1 MRDIGIVILNEWMK
15 MRHRLKIW
23 LVFGMTILLA
33 IGFSYLSF
41 SGDQYKAA
49 DIASVQKNDL
59 AHNTKELEKI
69 KKNGNPEEIK
79 ELEKSIERTK
89 QGINTTENIL
99 KGNWKPA
106 IKLKLEQDKAE
117 LKNAKQDKKTIHS
130 DEASNLEKQIA
141 FNEHYL
147 KQDERPLLTQNGG
160 SFSLTESTAYSA
172 TKNVLGL
179 GLSLILP
186 LMVILIV
193 ADIVSDETTRGT
205 LKLLLIR
212 PISRTKILFGKWTA
226 SILATALL
234 AVIFFTAVLLT
245 NFALYGTFGAHAP
258 QFMDVSYVEHMVKHT
273 VDQFLFDGPQYSQ
286 ATLVPISEAL
296 FYGFVHMLFAS
307 IAIASLAFLF
317 STIFASSMISTA
329 IPMVIIVA
337 GSVLLSMPLKIPVLK
352 YFIGTNLSFSST
364 WLESTYASISDFY
377 ILTRTNITMT
387 GSIMILLGWI
397 VVPTIIAFIH
407 FRKKD
412 ILNA

>member
-41 SGDQYKAA
+41 SGDQNKAT

-59 AHNTKELEKI
+59 AYNTKALEKI

-79 ELEKSIERTK
+79 ELEKAIKGTK

-106 IKLKLEQDKAE
+106 IQKQLEYDKAE
-117 LKNAKQDKKTIHS
+117 LENAKQDKKTLHS
-130 DEASNLEKQIA
+130 ASTSNLEKQIA

-147 KQDERPLLTQNGG
+147 KQDEHPLLTHNAG
-160 SFSLTESTAYSA
+160 SFSITESTAYSA
-172 TKNVLGL
+172 TKDVLGL
-179 GLSLILP
+179 GLSLLLP
-186 LMVILIV
+186 LMVILII
-193 ADIVSDETTRGT
+193 ADIVSDEATRGT

-212 PISRTKILFGKWTA
+212 PISRTKILFGKWIV
-226 SILATALL
+226 SILVTALL
-234 AVIFFTAVLLT
+234 AVIFFTTVLLT

-258 QFMDVSYVEHMVKHT
+258 QFMDVSYIMQMVEQSPFVE
-273 VDQFLFDGPQYSQ
+273 PQYSQ

-296 FYGFVHMLFAS
+296 FYGFLHMLIAS
-307 IAIASLAFLF
+307 IAITSLSFLF
-317 STIFASSMISTA
+317 STIFASAMISTA
-329 IPMVIIVA
+329 IPMVIVVA
-337 GSVLLSMPLKIPVLK
+337 GSVLLSMSLKFPFLR
-352 YFIGTNLSFSST
+352 YFICTNLSFSST
-364 WLESTYASISDFY
+364 WLESTYASMSDFY
-377 ILTRTNITMT
+377 LLTRTNITMT

-397 VVPTIIAFIH
+397 VVPTVIAFIH